1 MAKEYGP
8 EDVEIQ
14 PGLWWTAT
22 DAATEELR
30 RHPHFQTGL
39 TSALMTLLDSAA
51 SLWYTHAPEPVLLS
65 SEMRSRFRSNFSEM
79 AGGVFDAV
87 CERRGHPPEREG

>member
-8 EDVEIQ
+8 EDVELQ
-14 PGLWWTAT
+14 PDLWWAAT
-22 DAATEELR
+22 DAAARELKA
-30 RHPHFQTGL
+30 HPHFHTAL

-51 SLWYTHAPEPVLLS
+51 SLWYARAPDAVLTS
-65 SEMRSRFRSNFSEM
+65 AEMRDRFRSNFSQM

-87 CERRGHPPEREG
+87 CERSGAPPDRRN